1 MVRTLQALTV
11 LAMISAGA
19 VFVLCVAQW
28 LQGASESEEF
38 ERNLGPPVVE
48 RFRRAGG
55 GEKSGQQTHSA
66 LVQQAKAFALYLN
79 PPQPPKDEEAP
90 APKRI
95 SKQTIPAAIATKVT
109 PKFRLIGTSYY
120 RSRPEE
126 SMALV
131 SEPGSGTHW
140 VKQGARLGH
149 FVLEK
154 GRARDDRLP
163 PRRAVKLRQA
173 IYCML
178 SAEMRQIRL

>member
-11 LAMISAGA
+11 LAMISAGV
-19 VFVLCVAQW
+19 VFVLCAGQW
-28 LQGASESEEF
+28 LQGASGSDQI
-38 ERNLGPPVVE
+38 ERNLGPSVLE

-55 GEKSGQQTHSA
+55 GEKSGQETHSA
-66 LVQQAKAFALYLN
+66 LVRQAEAFALYLN
-79 PPQPPKDEEAP
+79 PPQPPKDEQAP

-95 SKQTIPAAIATKVT
+95 SRQTIPAAIVAKVT
-109 PKFRLIGTSYY
+109 PKFMLVGTSYY

-149 FVLEK
+149 FIL
-154 GRARDDRLP
+154 
-163 PRRAVKLRQA
+163 
-173 IYCML
+173 
-178 SAEMRQIRL
+178 